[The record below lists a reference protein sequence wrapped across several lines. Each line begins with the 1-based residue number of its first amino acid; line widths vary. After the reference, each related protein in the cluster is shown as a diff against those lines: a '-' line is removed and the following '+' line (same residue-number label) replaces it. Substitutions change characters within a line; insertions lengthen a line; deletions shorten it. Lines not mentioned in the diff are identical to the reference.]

1 MRLLL
6 TTVARSHVH
15 TLRELFP
22 DLAPYTLQV
31 LSAAVRPRH
40 YAVQID
46 LQDERRPLTR
56 LLRALDDHTPD
67 VVGFSVN
74 NMIDAE
80 AVVALA
86 SSLRAQSPRSVR
98 LLAGGQVPSFRPE
111 LFLAGGFDAVV
122 VGEGERTLPELLDTL
137 ESGGPLDQV
146 EGLALPGD
154 GGGARFTPPRAP
166 LASLD
171 ESPIPDWEGHLR
183 PAVLT
188 GGLAASMELCRGC
201 PFGCSFCSVAG
212 FHERRVVRK
221 SLPRIC
227 EELDRLQSL
236 GVTELY
242 VLDDCFGLDDEQLIG
257 FAEALE
263 GRGMGWAVQVRA
275 DTVARHPDVFARA
288 GRNGLFLAVVGF
300 EGYRSGVFGDVGKG
314 DAAGE
319 LTNAEAARVLREGD
333 VAIFGTHLFGTPSD
347 DWGGRLRT
355 FRQGRRHS
363 DVFRMTIYTPLLG
376 SQLYRDLEAE
386 GRIRDLSL
394 SDFNCGHYVVEDDE
408 NAAALQIGYFGL
420 ILAHYLLPGTVGKA
434 LLHPN
439 PTVRLFNRRAYRG
452 AARFVAGE
460 LRRIVGR

>member
-22 DLAPYTLQV
+22 DLAPYTLGV
-31 LSAAVRPRH
+31 LSAAVRPAH
-40 YAVQID
+40 EAIVVD
-46 LQDERRPLTR
+46 LQDERRPHAR
-56 LLRALDDHTPD
+56 LVEALAEHRPE

-86 SSLRAQSPRSVR
+86 AGLRATTSHRFF

-111 LFLAGGFDAVV
+111 LFLDGGFDAVV
-122 VGEGERTLPELLDTL
+122 LGEGERSLPELLDTIEAGEAL
-137 ESGGPLDQV
+137 EDV
-146 EGLALPGD
+146 AGLALPRA
-154 GGGARFTPPRAP
+154 GGGAHHTAARAP
-166 LASLD
+166 LVSLD
-171 ESPIPDWEGHLR
+171 ESPMPDWEELLR
-183 PAVLT
+183 PAALT
-188 GGLAASMELCRGC
+188 EGLAASIELCRGC

-212 FHERRVVRK
+212 FHERRVIRK
-221 SLPRIC
+221 SLQRTTA
-227 EELDRLQSL
+227 ELDRLQQL

-242 VLDDCFGLDDEQLIG
+242 VLDDCFGLDDAQLAG
-257 FAEALE
+257 FVEALE
-263 GRGMGWAVQVRA
+263 GRGLRWGVQVRA
-275 DTVARHPDVFARA
+275 DTVARHPDLFERA
-288 GRNGLFLAVVGF
+288 SRCGLFIAVVGF

-314 DAAGE
+314 DSAGE
-319 LTNAEAARVLREGD
+319 RTNAEASRILRAGH
-333 VAIFGTHLFGTPSD
+333 VAIFGTHLFGTPSE
-347 DWGGRLRT
+347 DWAGRLRT
-355 FRQGRRHS
+355 FRRGRRHS

-386 GRIRDLSL
+386 GRIRDLQL

-408 NAAALQIGYFGL
+408 NATVLQIGYFGM
-420 ILAHYLLPGTVGKA
+420 ILAHYLMPGTLGKA

-460 LRRIVGR
+460 LRRIRRR